1 MQFLG
6 EKQKK
11 LDDIEVQ
18 ITKEIGIEIGYGL
31 MMSWKKQK
39 EIEDSIRLK
48 YKVQIE
54 MVNENFGSDEM
65 EISASMKELM
75 DDFADE
81 DQQLAQSFDNE
92 GTQAD
97 EVYDVNYHNLD

>member
-54 MVNENFGSDEM
+54 MVNKNFGSDEM